1 MGLITWIKEKIKM
14 LFKTDAEKAFNI
26 KTYLSSDMENA
37 IQMWQMLE
45 GSNGLIPP
53 WCNKDVRTIQFSNTV
68 ARELASLI
76 TQNIDIKVQKRKD
89 RQSDEKAIFIQNAID
104 KDFLKNAQSNIEK
117 MIRLGGIMAK
127 WNGSGIDYLTPERF
141 LVTEFDSNGEITGC
155 VFFTYYTEGGKYY
168 TRAEWH
174 RYENITRRNEE
185 TGETENVREYNISN
199 KAFVSDKSD
208 EIGREIPLSK
218 TKWDDIKPDV
228 SSDKMKKPLFAY
240 LKNPFS
246 NTIDPDSPLGVSS
259 FSECIEEL
267 HWLDI
272 AMSNLGIETE
282 DSKPVM
288 FVDNAAIR
296 YANNNGIELPRFIQ
310 GLDMGTT
317 ADGTVQQWN
326 PTMQVTSRV
335 EAINFYLSIIS
346 YKTGFDPGYFVFDGQ
361 KITMATATQVE
372 STERRTVNTVL
383 SYRSLLDRPNSN
395 GEGRI
400 GFIHDLAYII
410 DTMSA
415 ANGETPAEDYE
426 NYELFASMADLTA
439 NEEENKAFDYQ
450 LSLQGYMSKARFLV
464 RHLGMTEEEALAMV
478 AEAQEES
485 KANSNGGLF
494 GEE

>member
-1 MGLITWIKEKIKM
+1 M
-14 LFKTDAEKAFNI
+14 LFKTDAENAFNV
-26 KTYLSSDMENA
+26 KTYLSSDMEKA
-37 IQMWQMLE
+37 IRLWQMLE
-45 GSNGLIPP
+45 GSNGLMPP
-53 WCNKDVRTIQFSNTV
+53 WCDNDVHTIQFSNTV

-76 TQNIDIKVQKRKD
+76 TQNIDIKVQPVYGKG
-89 RQSDEKAIFIQNAID
+89 EKATFIQDAID
-104 KDFLKNAQSNIEK
+104 KDFLKNAQANLEK

-127 WNGSGIDYLTPERF
+127 WNGSGIDYLTPDRF
-141 LVTEFDSNGEITGC
+141 LVTEFDSNGNITGC
-155 VFFTYYTEGGKYY
+155 VFFSYSAEKEKFY

-174 RYENITRRNEE
+174 RYENITRKNEE
-185 TGETENVREYNISN
+185 TGESEQVKVYRISN
-199 KAFVSDKSD
+199 KAFVSDNKD
-208 EIGREIPLSK
+208 EIGREIPLTK
-218 TKWDDIKPDV
+218 TKWADIEPETSIDGLRE
-228 SSDKMKKPLFAY
+228 PLFAY
-240 LKNPFS
+240 LKNSFS

-267 HWLDI
+267 RWLDI

-282 DSKPVM
+282 NSKPMM
-288 FVDNAAIR
+288 FVDNSSII
-296 YANNNGIELPRFIQ
+296 YAQNNNIKLPRFIQ
-310 GLDMGTT
+310 GLNIGVNPENT
-317 ADGTVQQWN
+317 AQQWN

-383 SYRSLLDRPNSN
+383 SYRALLDRPNSN
-395 GEGRI
+395 GDGRI
-400 GFIHDLAYII
+400 GFIHDIAYII
-410 DTMSA
+410 DTMSVM
-415 ANGETPAEDYE
+415 NGDTLPTDYG

-464 RHLGMTEEEALAMV
+464 RHLGMTEEEAAAMV